1 MNNNWQSQQSF
12 GLSWGVRGFRIGKS
26 QYGTW
31 WISVGLP
38 FGFRITRR
46 IGRQHDPITHLQNLS
61 PQPLSIPNLT
71 SVEHLTATTN
81 NRKILEEMRK
91 KK

>member
-1 MNNNWQSQQSF
+1 MSNDWQSQQGF

-46 IGRQHDPITHLQNLS
+46 IGRQHDPITPLQNLS
-61 PQPLSIPNLT
+61 PQTLSNPNLT
-71 SVEHLTATTN
+71 SVEHLSATTN
-81 NRKILEEMRK
+81 NQKILEEMRK